1 MTIDPRIQFG
11 NAQIGGV
18 NLHYAKAG
26 AGERLVL
33 LLHGFPEFWYSWRHQ
48 IAALSDTYTVVA
60 PDLRGFNLSDKPA
73 SVSEYE
79 TGKIVD
85 DINGLIRYFGHEKA
99 AVIGHDWGATTAWTL
114 AMRHPESL
122 WKLGSLQVPPI
133 SIWRKNQTLSQ
144 FFASWYMF
152 FFQIP
157 ALPEYLMGMNDFAMM
172 ERSLRD
178 SAAVKIFTDEDIAE
192 YKRAWSEAG
201 ALTSMLNYYRANII
215 KRFLSKPE
223 DPVKDPGPD
232 AFYLWRAGPGG
243 IAADRCGGRR
253 YNRRSLYR
261 GAYTGKRPLGPAGS
275 EGRGDGGDQE
285 VFGGMI

>member
-1 MTIDPRIQFG
+1 M
-11 NAQIGGV
+11 
-18 NLHYAKAG
+18 
-26 AGERLVL
+26 
-33 LLHGFPEFWYSWRHQ
+33 
-48 IAALSDTYTVVA
+48 VA

-73 SVSEYE
+73 GVSEYE

-133 SIWRKNQTLSQ
+133 SVWRKNQTLSQ

-157 ALPEYLMGMNDFAMM
+157 ALPEYLMSLNGFAMM

-178 SAAVKIFTDEDIAE
+178 SAAVKVFTDGDIAE
-192 YKRAWSEAG
+192 LIKGVGRSRG
-201 ALTSMLNYYRANII
+201 ADLDAQLYRREYRQEIS
-215 KRFLSKPE
+215 SKPE
-223 DPVKDPGPD
+223 DPVKIRVPTLLSM
-232 AFYLWRAGPGG
+232 AR
-243 IAADRCGGRR
+243 RTRR
-253 YNRRSLYR
+253 YCRRPWP
-261 GAYTGKRPLGPAGS
+261 GWA
-275 EGRGDGGDQE
+275 
-285 VFGGMI
+285 I